1 MGALVPTG
9 PLLFLYS
16 LRFIISTSK
25 TTAMGTRQRVVPSQ
39 SSSQRAC
46 GYPWQKR
53 VFGRAGEI
61 REELHEQASALTQ
74 RRAPQKAAVGE
85 HDQQHPRQGHG
96 SFALLARKLLKG
108 FSPRAAPWVSES
120 G

>member
-1 MGALVPTG
+1 
-9 PLLFLYS
+9 
-16 LRFIISTSK
+16 
-25 TTAMGTRQRVVPSQ
+25 MGTRQRVVLSQ

-46 GYPWQKR
+46 GCPWQKR

-74 RRAPQKAAVGE
+74 CRAPQKAAVGE
-85 HDQQHPRQGHG
+85 HDQQHPRQGHRNL
-96 SFALLARKLLKG
+96 ALLARKLLKG